1 MDRRSKED
9 MKEVVERKATEGKAG
24 QAHTTFNPLEHERQ
38 LEMKRDRDR
47 DRERTQACLS

>member
-9 MKEVVERKATEGKAG
+9 MKEVVERKATEGKPG
-24 QAHTTFNPLEHERQ
+24 QAHTTFNPLERQ

-47 DRERTQACLS
+47 DRERTQASLC